1 LTEKTPDFLTTLET
15 LIRDRIDSPIKGSY
29 TSELIAAGQKRMA
42 QKVGEEAVELALASV
57 SGDRGETIDE
67 AADLLYHVLVLLHSQ
82 GIELADVV
90 ATLASRHKA

>member
-15 LIRDRIDSPIKGSY
+15 LIRDRIDSPI
-29 TSELIAAGQKRMA
+29 MA

>member
-1 LTEKTPDFLTTLET
+1 
-15 LIRDRIDSPIKGSY
+15 
-29 TSELIAAGQKRMA
+29 
-42 QKVGEEAVELALASV
+42 VGEEAVELALASV

-82 GIELADVV
+82 DIELADVV

>member
-15 LIRDRIDSPIKGSY
+15 LIRDRIDSPIKGS
-29 TSELIAAGQKRMA
+29 MA

>member
-1 LTEKTPDFLTTLET
+1 MTEKTPDFLTTLET

-57 SGDRGETIDE
+57 SDDRGETIDE